1 MLNKIKDK
9 ILHVLRNYCGYYE
22 MEDIKGHYQNMC
34 YNYSEDFKI
43 YNKKTAEL
51 NDKNFELQTEIIST
65 QVELD
70 KLSVQHESKIL
81 EYDIL
86 FAKNEANVL
95 ERDILDNKYKTLV
108 NIYTN
113 CRTVNNHYDI
123 DEIIKVGN
131 SENTHL
137 YKKYLVAE
145 LEEILNIMKQKEV

>member
-22 MEDIKGHYQNMC
+22 LEDLKDKYCKWYYSCTNDFMILMRGH
-34 YNYSEDFKI
+34 E
-43 YNKKTAEL
+43 
-51 NDKNFELQTEIIST
+51 
-65 QVELD
+65 
-70 KLSVQHESKIL
+70 KLLSQHEAKIL
-81 EYDIL
+81 EY
-86 FAKNEANVL
+86 
-95 ERDILDNKYKTLV
+95 DILDNKYKTLV

-113 CRTVNNHYDI
+113 CRTLNNHYDI

-145 LEEILNIMKQKEV
+145 LEEILNIMKNKGIHPQDLIKRIINKAKRDIKE

>member
-1 MLNKIKDK
+1 MKYIKDK
-9 ILHVLRNYCGYYE
+9 VLHILRKFCGYYE

-70 KLSVQHESKIL
+70 KLSVQHEAKIL

-86 FAKNEANVL
+86 FAKNEANIL
-95 ERDILDNKYKTLV
+95 ERDILDNK
-108 NIYTN
+108 
-113 CRTVNNHYDI
+113 
-123 DEIIKVGN
+123 IK
-131 SENTHL
+131 EFPYL
-137 YKKYLVAE
+137 YKKYLIVE
-145 LEEILNIMKQKEV
+145 LEQILNIMKQKGVHPQDLIKRIINKANRDLKE